1 MEIFALL
8 FKSYF
13 QSSLADLFK
22 LILRRKENAPD
33 PYH

>member
-22 LILRRKENAPD
+22 LILHRKENAPD
-33 PYH
+33 PYN